1 MPVFR
6 HASCGSEWI
15 YVNLGD
21 TYWLNHNHRKLWIA
35 NQIKSAQAIV
45 LNASISGVIDMTTTN
60 TPNDNNTRQNT
71 ACIEN
76 CWINTHPPFRKP
88 YRKNTQINQQ
98 WHLQNC
104 WKFHLIEPKL
114 FGPILLSKRRILP
127 IPWPHLSLSLLLKK
141 KRPTQPWFTFFS
153 RIDMKH
159 PVAKRELKL
168 QHWNVQA
175 RLRLKPYHP
184 YHARRLV
191 ALAMWILFVVDI
203 AHTTMPPAFL
213 PFIERFPN
221 EMSFANLF
229 VLHWSFWAIKSD
241 LLLNAIPQALPTVAE
256 VYCNSPKTWQC
267 HTRESGTKRKIR
279 KSKQLP
285 QMIQWHP
292 RHFFHSLLL

>member
-76 CWINTHPPFRKP
+76 CSINTHPPFRKP

-98 WHLQNC
+98 WHLQLC

-141 KRPTQPWFTFFS
+141 KT
-153 RIDMKH
+153 
-159 PVAKRELKL
+159 
-168 QHWNVQA
+168 
-175 RLRLKPYHP
+175 
-184 YHARRLV
+184 
-191 ALAMWILFVVDI
+191 
-203 AHTTMPPAFL
+203 
-213 PFIERFPN
+213 PN
-221 EMSFANLF
+221 
-229 VLHWSFWAIKSD
+229 
-241 LLLNAIPQALPTVAE
+241 PTVVHFFQPHWHETSCCEKGTQIATLKRASAAQAE
-256 VYCNSPKTWQC
+256 TISSISCPKI
-267 HTRESGTKRKIR
+267 SGTCNVDSLCCRYSPHHNASGVLAIYRKV
-279 KSKQLP
+279 S
-285 QMIQWHP
+285 QWDELRQSP
-292 RHFFHSLLL
+292 CTSLILLGNQIGFASQRNTSSAANGCWGLLQ

>member
-98 WHLQNC
+98 WHLQLC

-175 RLRLKPYHP
+175 RLRLKPYTQTWNSVHFP
-184 YHARRLV
+184 KQHINCMGRY
-191 ALAMWILFVVDI
+191 
-203 AHTTMPPAFL
+203 AFK
-213 PFIERFPN
+213 
-221 EMSFANLF
+221 
-229 VLHWSFWAIKSD
+229 KSVQSVQKIVKQHGD
-241 LLLNAIPQALPTVAE
+241 AIPNMLLSMCSNHDFYQFI
-256 VYCNSPKTWQC
+256 S
-267 HTRESGTKRKIR
+267 
-279 KSKQLP
+279 SKQHGDAWLKKV
-285 QMIQWHP
+285 QKHLGFINKKVQNTMG
-292 RHFFHSLLL
+292 RTSLA

>member
-98 WHLQNC
+98 WHLQLC

-114 FGPILLSKRRILP
+114 FGPILLSKKANLTNSVTSSISIPSSWKKNAQPNRGSLFSAALTWNILLRKGNSNCN
-127 IPWPHLSLSLLLKK
+127 IETC
-141 KRPTQPWFTFFS
+141 KRGSGWNHTP
-153 RIDMKH
+153 
-159 PVAKRELKL
+159 KRE
-168 QHWNVQA
+168 
-175 RLRLKPYHP
+175 
-184 YHARRLV
+184 
-191 ALAMWILFVVDI
+191 
-203 AHTTMPPAFL
+203 T
-213 PFIERFPN
+213 
-221 EMSFANLF
+221 
-229 VLHWSFWAIKSD
+229 
-241 LLLNAIPQALPTVAE
+241 
-256 VYCNSPKTWQC
+256 QC
-267 HTRESGTKRKIR
+267 ISRNNI
-279 KSKQLP
+279 
-285 QMIQWHP
+285 
-292 RHFFHSLLL
+292 